1 MHQHTLPIVYLWSLS
16 SHAIKHLQIA
26 INKILRRIWHLPR
39 NSHTSIVLK
48 TSNISFVQN
57 IILKRFEKFVS
68 LSMES
73 DNPIVKFI
81 ICDSSNLAYSS
92 IGYNC
97 MYGHLHVKHFSEH
110 DLYVS
115 SVIRFYRHV
124 YGLNSHFESC
134 IIHLSS

>member
-1 MHQHTLPIVYLWSLS
+1 M
-16 SHAIKHLQIA
+16 
-26 INKILRRIWHLPR
+26 
-39 NSHTSIVLK
+39 
-48 TSNISFVQN
+48 QN
-57 IILKRFEKFVS
+57 IILKHFEKFVS

-115 SVIRFYRHV
+115 RFYRHV
-124 YGLNSHFESC
+124 YGLNSPFESC